1 MAAQRNELIELIS
14 KKRNILSSEILPD
27 ILFKPEYSVEEE
39 IIEKE
44 SQARLRKFVTKSL
57 IKLTPHQQ
65 EAIYLKYDVGLS
77 YEEISKILNISV
89 ESCRTTIYRSIKL
102 IKAEVEVLH
111 QKKIQLFFSILR
123 HT

>member
-1 MAAQRNELIELIS
+1 M
-14 KKRNILSSEILPD
+14 SSEILPD

-44 SQARLRKFVTKSL
+44 SQMRLRKFLTKSL
-57 IKLTPHQQ
+57 VKLTPHQQ